1 MKIYL
6 VGGAVRDMLMNL
18 EPKDKDY
25 VVVGAE
31 PQELLDS
38 GFKQVGA
45 DFPVF
50 LHPKTGEEYA
60 LARTEK
66 KNGVGYQGFNCYFG
80 KDVTLEEDLA
90 RRDLTINAIA
100 MDIETKELID
110 PFNGQQ
116 DIKDKVLRPT
126 TKSFCEDPLRVF
138 RAARFFARFPDFT
151 SDYQDTL
158 FRYCDRV
165 ESELFTITPERVWL
179 ETEKALNEHQPSR
192 YFDWLKWW
200 YVFPEIYDM
209 QEVNQPIQHHP
220 EGDVYTHTMLV
231 VDHAAKYHK
240 DSEIVFA
247 CLMHDMG
254 KGIAFERQGNLNGHE
269 LMGKPIVIDFC
280 NRYKVPNKYKE
291 LALIVCEYHTHCH
304 KAFEM
309 NPNKIMKLFE
319 RTKAESK
326 YERFMKFLKA
336 CESDA
341 KGRGGDFPN
350 RVYNQ
355 PDYLKECLDAIKLV
369 DTKSISAKMVSEGK
383 TGLLIGEA
391 IRVAKIDAIRGVK
404 NKWK

>member
-18 EPKDKDY
+18 ESKDKDY

-31 PQELLDS
+31 PQELLDL

-50 LHPKTGEEYA
+50 LHPETGEEYA

-100 MDIETKELID
+100 MDTETKEIID

-116 DIKDKVLRPT
+116 DINDKVLRPT
-126 TKSFCEDPLRVF
+126 TKAFCEDPLRVL
-138 RAARFFARFPDFT
+138 RAARFLAR
-151 SDYQDTL
+151 YQD
-158 FRYCDRV
+158 FNA
-165 ESELFTITPERVWL
+165 SEELIDMCLLVSHEFQQLTPERIWL
-179 ETEKALNEHQPSR
+179 ETEKALGEPKPSSYFRFLFWFQMFYEIDKLVSVVQP
-192 YFDWLKWW
+192 L
-200 YVFPEIYDM
+200 
-209 QEVNQPIQHHP
+209 QHHP
-220 EGDVYTHTMLV
+220 ESDVFSHIMLV
-231 VDHAAKYHK
+231 IDHAAKYHK
-240 DSEIVFA
+240 DPEVVFA

-269 LMGKPIVIDFC
+269 LIGKPIVIDFC
-280 NRYKVPNKYKE
+280 NKYKVPNKYKE

-350 RVYNQ
+350 RIYKQ
-355 PDYLKECLDAIKLV
+355 PDYLKECLDAVKSV
-369 DTKSISAKMVSEGK
+369 DTKSISAKMISEGK
-383 TGLLIGEA
+383 SGLLIGEA

>member
-6 VGGAVRDMLMNL
+6 VGGAVRDMIMNL

-31 PQELLDS
+31 PQELLDL

-50 LHPKTGEEYA
+50 LHPETGEEHA

-100 MDIETKELID
+100 VDIETNEIID
-110 PFNGQQ
+110 PFNGRQ

-126 TKSFCEDPLRVF
+126 TKAFCEDPLRVL
-138 RAARFFARFPDFT
+138 RAARFLARYPEFRT
-151 SDYQDTL
+151 SDKL
-158 FRYCDRV
+158 NKLCCDV
-165 ESELFTITPERVWL
+165 TKELNFLTSERVWL
-179 ETEKALNEHQPSR
+179 ETEKALSEQKPSN
-192 YFDWLKWW
+192 YFNYLWW
-200 YVFPEIYDM
+200 FAMFPEFDNLL
-209 QEVNQPIQHHP
+209 ETPQPLQHHP
-220 EGDVYTHTMLV
+220 EGNCWNHLMLV
-231 VDHAAKYHK
+231 IDHAAKYHK

-280 NRYKVPNKYKE
+280 TKYKIPNRYKE

-341 KGRGGDFPN
+341 KGRGGDFPS
-350 RVYNQ
+350 RIYMQ
-355 PDYLKECLDAIKLV
+355 PDYLKECLDAVKSV

-383 TGLLIGEA
+383 SGLLIGEA

>member
-6 VGGAVRDMLMNL
+6 VGGAVRDMLMNI

-31 PQELLDS
+31 PQELLDI
-38 GFKQVGA
+38 GFKQVGS

-50 LHPKTGEEYA
+50 LHPETSEEYA

-100 MDIETKELID
+100 MDMETNEIVD
-110 PFNGQQ
+110 PFGGQQ

-126 TKSFCEDPLRVF
+126 TKAFCEDPLRVL
-138 RAARFFARFPDFT
+138 RAARFLARCPDFRT
-151 SDYQDTL
+151 SDKL
-158 FRYCDRV
+158 NKLCCDV
-165 ESELFTITPERVWL
+165 AKELKFLTPERVWL
-179 ETEKALNEHQPSR
+179 ETEKALSEQKPSNYFNYLWWFQMFSEFDSLLDTPQP
-192 YFDWLKWW
+192 L
-200 YVFPEIYDM
+200 
-209 QEVNQPIQHHP
+209 QHHP
-220 EGDVYTHTMLV
+220 EGNCWNHIMLV
-231 VDHAAKYHK
+231 IDHAAKHHK

-254 KGIAFERQGNLNGHE
+254 KGIAHERQGNLNGHE

-280 NRYKVPNKYKE
+280 NRYKVPNRYKE

-326 YERFMKFLKA
+326 YERFIKFLKA

-350 RVYNQ
+350 RTYRQ
-355 PDYLKECLDAIKLV
+355 PEYLKECLDAVKSI

-383 TGLLIGEA
+383 SGLIVGEA

-404 NKWK
+404 NKLK

>member
-6 VGGAVRDMLMNL
+6 VGGAIRDMLMNL

-31 PQELLDS
+31 PQELLDL

-50 LHPKTGEEYA
+50 LHPETGEEYA

-100 MDIETKELID
+100 MDIETKEIID

-126 TKSFCEDPLRVF
+126 TKAFCEDPLRVF

-158 FRYCDRV
+158 FRYCDKV
-165 ESELFTITPERVWL
+165 SNELSSITPERVWL
-179 ETEKALNEHQPSR
+179 ETEKALSETQPSN
-192 YFDWLKWW
+192 YFNWLRWW
-200 YVFPEIYDM
+200 YIFPEIYDM
-209 QEVNQPIQHHP
+209 SEVGQPLQHHP
-220 EGDVYTHTMLV
+220 EGDVYTHTMMC

-240 DSEIVFA
+240 DSEIVFS

-254 KGIAFERQGNLNGHE
+254 KGIAHERQGNLNGHE

-280 NRYKVPNKYKE
+280 NRYKVPNRYKE

-319 RTKAESK
+319 RTRAESK
-326 YERFMKFLKA
+326 YERFIKFLKA

-350 RVYNQ
+350 RVYMQ
-355 PDYLKECLDAIKLV
+355 PDYLKECLDAVKSV
-369 DTKSISAKMVSEGK
+369 DTKSISAKMASEGK
-383 TGLLIGEA
+383 SGLLIGEA

>member
-31 PQELLDS
+31 PQDLLDL

-50 LHPKTGEEYA
+50 LHPEKGEEYA

-100 MDIETKELID
+100 MDIETKEIID

-116 DIKDKVLRPT
+116 DIKDKVIRPT
-126 TKSFCEDPLRVF
+126 TEAFCEDPLRVL
-138 RAARFFARFPDFT
+138 RAARFLARYPT
-151 SDYQDTL
+151 
-158 FRYCDRV
+158 FRTTD
-165 ESELFTITPERVWL
+165 ELNKLCCVVAKELKFLTPERVWL
-179 ETEKALNEHQPSR
+179 ETEKALTEQKPSN
-192 YFDWLKWW
+192 YFNYLWW
-200 YVFPEIYDM
+200 FQMFPEFDNLL
-209 QEVNQPIQHHP
+209 ETPQPLQHHP
-220 EGDVYTHTMLV
+220 EGNCWNHLMLV
-231 VDHAAKYHK
+231 INHAAKCHN

-254 KGIAFERQGNLNGHE
+254 KGIAFEQQGNLNSHE
-269 LMGKPIVIDFC
+269 SLGVPVVIDFC
-280 NRYKVPNKYKE
+280 NKYKVPNKYKE

-326 YERFMKFLKA
+326 YDRFMKFLKV

-341 KGRGGDFPN
+341 RGRGGDFPN
-350 RVYNQ
+350 RTYNQ
-355 PDYLKECLDAIKLV
+355 PKYLKDCLDAVKSV

-383 TGLLIGEA
+383 SGLLIGES